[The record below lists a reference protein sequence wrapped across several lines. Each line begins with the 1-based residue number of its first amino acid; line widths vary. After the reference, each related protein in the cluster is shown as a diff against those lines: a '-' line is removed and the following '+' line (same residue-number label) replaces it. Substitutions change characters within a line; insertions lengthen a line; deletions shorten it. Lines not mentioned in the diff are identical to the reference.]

1 MKKCRK
7 KSKRGLINFT
17 GGKCLRSKGEEGRQ
31 AHAAEAACRRDGCF
45 VKKTVTM
52 ILEVEHQLIYRYSGW
67 VHLNPHYFYLTP
79 NLTPFQRL
87 HSYDL
92 RVLPPAGKLI
102 RNIDQ
107 EGNIQ
112 HVCFVNAETRVFEVS
127 TRFVLESDDF
137 NTYDFIFFPFET
149 AKLPFRYPE
158 KLARY
163 TDIYFSLNPM
173 SAEVQALSNRL
184 AEEAGFDTL
193 DFLSAVI
200 TYISTKMRYIPRER
214 GEAAPAE
221 ETLRVGCGSC
231 RDFSV
236 VMMALCKAQG
246 LVVRFVSGYLFG
258 SDRHE
263 HDLHAWVEVFLPGG
277 GWRGFDPTEG
287 QSVNRN
293 YITLANSLEPS
304 GVSPVRGSFRGEPGV
319 ASALET
325 HVSIRKR

>member
-1 MKKCRK
+1 
-7 KSKRGLINFT
+7 
-17 GGKCLRSKGEEGRQ
+17 
-31 AHAAEAACRRDGCF
+31 
-45 VKKTVTM
+45 M
-52 ILEVEHQLIYRYSGW
+52 ILEVEHRLSYRYSGF

-79 NLTPFQRL
+79 NLTPYQRL
-87 HSYDL
+87 ISYEMT
-92 RVLPPAGKLI
+92 VLPQAGKLI

-112 HVCFVNAETRVFEVS
+112 HVCFVNIDTRMFEIK
-127 TRFVLESDDF
+127 TAFTIESSDF

-163 TDIYFSLNPM
+163 TDIYFAVNPM
-173 SAEVQALSNRL
+173 SPEVSALSAQL
-184 AEEAGFDTL
+184 AEEAGYSTI
-193 DFLSAVI
+193 DFLSAVT
-200 TYISTKMRYIPRER
+200 TYISKNFRYISRER
-214 GEAAPAE
+214 GEAMAPE
-221 ETLRVGCGSC
+221 ETLRLRSGSC

-236 VMMALCKAQG
+236 LMMALCTAQG
-246 LVVRFVSGYLFG
+246 LVARFVSGYLFG

-287 QSVNRN
+287 QAVDRN

-304 GVSPVRGSFRGEPGV
+304 GVNPVRGSFRGMPGV
-319 ASALET
+319 ESELET
-325 HVSIRKR
+325 YVSIRKI

>member
-1 MKKCRK
+1 
-7 KSKRGLINFT
+7 
-17 GGKCLRSKGEEGRQ
+17 
-31 AHAAEAACRRDGCF
+31 
-45 VKKTVTM
+45 M
-52 ILEVEHQLIYRYSGW
+52 ILEVEHRLSYRYSGF

-79 NLTPFQRL
+79 NLTPYQRL
-87 HSYDL
+87 ISYEMT
-92 RVLPPAGKLI
+92 VLPQAGKLI

-112 HVCFVNAETRVFEVS
+112 HVCFVNIDTRMFEIK
-127 TRFVLESDDF
+127 TAFTIESSDF

-163 TDIYFSLNPM
+163 TDIYFAVNPM
-173 SAEVQALSNRL
+173 SPEVSALSAQL
-184 AEEAGFDTL
+184 AEEAGYSTI
-193 DFLSAVI
+193 DFLSAVT
-200 TYISTKMRYIPRER
+200 TYISKNFRYISRER
-214 GEAAPAE
+214 GEAMAPE
-221 ETLRVGCGSC
+221 ETLRLGSGSC

-236 VMMALCKAQG
+236 LMMALCTAQG
-246 LVVRFVSGYLFG
+246 LVARFVSGYLFG

-287 QSVNRN
+287 QAVDRN

-304 GVSPVRGSFRGEPGV
+304 GVNPVRGSFRGMPGV
-319 ASALET
+319 ESELET
-325 HVSIRKR
+325 YVSIRKI

>member
-1 MKKCRK
+1 
-7 KSKRGLINFT
+7 
-17 GGKCLRSKGEEGRQ
+17 
-31 AHAAEAACRRDGCF
+31 
-45 VKKTVTM
+45 M
-52 ILEVEHQLIYRYSGW
+52 ILEVEHRLSYRYGGF

-79 NLTPFQRL
+79 NLTPYQRL
-87 HSYDL
+87 ISYEMT
-92 RVLPPAGKLI
+92 VLPQPGRLI

-112 HVCFVNAETRVFEVS
+112 HVCFVNIDTRMFEIK
-127 TRFVLESDDF
+127 TAFTIESSDF

-163 TDIYFSLNPM
+163 TDIYFAVNPM
-173 SAEVQALSNRL
+173 SREVSALSEQL
-184 AEEAGFDTL
+184 AEEAGYSTI
-193 DFLSAVI
+193 DFLSGVT
-200 TYISTKMRYIPRER
+200 TYISKNFRYISRER
-214 GEAAPAE
+214 GEALAPE
-221 ETLRVGCGSC
+221 ETLRLGSGSC

-236 VMMALCKAQG
+236 LMMALCTAQG
-246 LVVRFVSGYLFG
+246 LVARFVSGYLFG

-287 QSVNRN
+287 QAVDRN

-304 GVSPVRGSFRGEPGV
+304 GVNPVRGSFRGVPGV
-319 ASALET
+319 ESELET
-325 HVSIRKR
+325 YVSIREI

>member
-1 MKKCRK
+1 
-7 KSKRGLINFT
+7 
-17 GGKCLRSKGEEGRQ
+17 
-31 AHAAEAACRRDGCF
+31 
-45 VKKTVTM
+45 M
-52 ILEVEHQLIYRYSGW
+52 ILEVEHRLSYRYSGF

-79 NLTPFQRL
+79 HLTPFQRL
-87 HSYDL
+87 ISYEMS
-92 RVLPPAGKLI
+92 VLPQADKLI

-112 HVCFVNAETRVFEVS
+112 HVCFVNMDTRLFEIK
-127 TRFVLESDDF
+127 TAFAIESSDF

-163 TDIYFSLNPM
+163 TDIYFAVNTMNREVSRL
-173 SAEVQALSNRL
+173 SAQL
-184 AEEAGFDTL
+184 AEEAGYSTL
-193 DFLSAVI
+193 DFLSGVT
-200 TYISTKMRYIPRER
+200 TYISKNFRYISRER
-214 GEAAPAE
+214 GEAMAPE
-221 ETLRVGCGSC
+221 ETLRLGSGSC

-236 VMMALCKAQG
+236 LMMALCTAQG
-246 LVVRFVSGYLFG
+246 LVARFVSGYLFG
-258 SDRHE
+258 SNRHE

-304 GVSPVRGSFRGEPGV
+304 GVNPVRGSFRGLPGV
-319 ASALET
+319 QSELET
-325 HVSIRKR
+325 FVSIRER